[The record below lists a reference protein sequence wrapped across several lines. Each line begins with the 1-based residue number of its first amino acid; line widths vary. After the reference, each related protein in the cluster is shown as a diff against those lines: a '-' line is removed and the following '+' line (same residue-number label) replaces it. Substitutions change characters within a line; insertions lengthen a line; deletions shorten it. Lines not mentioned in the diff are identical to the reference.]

1 MSKRKRREE
10 EELEA
15 QRARD
20 AARAHL
26 DKKGYVFDHAKTG
39 IDIANAKKRK
49 DNTLELVEKRKKQ
62 QEQQR
67 IKNVNMSFKPRNV
80 PLQTNNN
87 VQQLVSKPIIKK
99 IVMIKKILFLMKKTY
114 QLLFQLDL

>member
-62 QEQQR
+62 QELRKEIISFFLLMHPKRWKWQR
-67 IKNVNMSFKPRNV
+67 
-80 PLQTNNN
+80 
-87 VQQLVSKPIIKK
+87 
-99 IVMIKKILFLMKKTY
+99 
-114 QLLFQLDL
+114 

>member
-39 IDIANAKKRK
+39 LILD
-49 DNTLELVEKRKKQ
+49 
-62 QEQQR
+62 
-67 IKNVNMSFKPRNV
+67 
-80 PLQTNNN
+80 
-87 VQQLVSKPIIKK
+87 IKK
-99 IVMIKKILFLMKKTY
+99 GRIILN
-114 QLLFQLDL
+114 